1 MTQTENEKM
10 ARYIW
15 HDILQRSIKTLSW
28 GVDFSKIYVIEGGT
42 KFHVQGFLVKGT
54 VEICYQEGVDLFKVT
69 ITPDDTDREQIIM
82 EDVYADQL
90 VDLIDEKVEHCENYE
105 KRVCE
110 EYGITQKV
118 AV

>member
-42 KFHVQGFLVKGT
+42 KFHVRGFLVKGT
-54 VEICYQEGVDLFKVT
+54 VEIQYKEFSDLFKVT
-69 ITPDDTDREQIIM
+69 ITPDDADKEQIVID
-82 EDVYADQL
+82 DVYFSNL

-105 KRVCE
+105 KRDCE
-110 EYGITQKV
+110 EYGITEKV